1 MESARQIHML
11 KDGEKG
17 ISSSSY
23 CIGGLM
29 LWFMEE
35 DRSCSP
41 AAQKKAGCK
50 MIGDDINGDSVRGGR
65 RY

>member
-1 MESARQIHML
+1 
-11 KDGEKG
+11 
-17 ISSSSY
+17 
-23 CIGGLM
+23 M